1 MNSMEHIPG
10 YEEWKTSAPEEPA
23 VITKCDMCGAELYTG
38 DSLFTVNGERL
49 CEDCLNDMYREVL

>member
-10 YEEWKTSAPEEPA
+10 YDEWKTSEPEEPA

>member
-1 MNSMEHIPG
+1 MNSMEHIQG
-10 YEEWKTSAPEEPA
+10 YDEWKTSAPEEPA

>member
-1 MNSMEHIPG
+1 MEHIPG
-10 YEEWKTSAPEEPA
+10 YDEWKTSAPEEPA
-23 VITKCDMCGAELYTG
+23 VVTKCDMCGAELYTG